1 MPRFELEEK
10 DWNSSVSI
18 TDVKVH
24 NIESGE
30 SKIVKRPTWPRIKS
44 PMERVWEK
52 FYSSIVEPFS
62 GNFYPE
68 RDLQGNIIEPSD
80 GGSRARYIVSQ
91 IIRLKNVNG
100 QEYLYSIGT
109 ILGFNGLGVLV
120 SFPCSKP
127 ETFMRTFF
135 DKERSYDTKT
145 GRIVEKVKSPIGLQ
159 EQYLLPFSP
168 EAVDELFAKT
178 IKKNTPQVYIK
189 RRGGGTT
196 AAKLCSF
203 VVKDELS
210 NVAITVE
217 WGDTNRTLDLFKNKS
232 FEYLFNGEYIP
243 EPVKA
248 EMRARTEGLTGEKIQ
263 PSPKIQDNSS
273 SSTTSTNNNNSKDY
287 SAYK

>member
-1 MPRFELEEK
+1 MTSSNNKKNNNQQKSVNQAVNLMPRFELEEK

-30 SKIVKRPTWPRIKS
+30 SKTLKRPTWPRIKS

-80 GGSRARYIVSQ
+80 GGHGLRYIVSQ

-127 ETFMRTFF
+127 ETFM
-135 DKERSYDTKT
+135 KH
-145 GRIVEKVKSPIGLQ
+145 
-159 EQYLLPFSP
+159 
-168 EAVDELFAKT
+168 
-178 IKKNTPQVYIK
+178 
-189 RRGGGTT
+189 
-196 AAKLCSF
+196 
-203 VVKDELS
+203 
-210 NVAITVE
+210 
-217 WGDTNRTLDLFKNKS
+217 
-232 FEYLFNGEYIP
+232 
-243 EPVKA
+243 
-248 EMRARTEGLTGEKIQ
+248 
-263 PSPKIQDNSS
+263 
-273 SSTTSTNNNNSKDY
+273 SSTRKGLMTQKQGEL
-287 SAYK
+287 